1 MAVKW
6 SQGIC
11 VPLLDMV
18 ARLGFDGISGV
29 AFLGENV
36 DRHKNKYALIALG
49 LALLAIVATAWLSQP
64 TNQMEAGANAPNDN
78 QRQQDDV
85 SRIVNAINHFDPW
98 NDTYAQW
105 AGILVSVA
113 AASFSAWAVFLV
125 RDTLHETRKAVKAAD
140 DAVLATLQSGR
151 DQCRAYVHVERAELR
166 WGDERGRY
174 PSCQIFVHNTGQT
187 PAQWFEYKASI
198 FSRELDSEGRVVR
211 TMPFSE
217 IDLGKADFTRWNA
230 LGPGAELSFNVGHQF
245 ISIMQNAYGRE
256 DVTLEVAGVLR
267 YMTFFDELYE
277 SEFWFIVRPP
287 RKYKNEKTQ
296 IPDKPY
302 SFVIREIADKMQ
314 RVSGNLRTY
323 RKVG

>member
-1 MAVKW
+1 
-6 SQGIC
+6 
-11 VPLLDMV
+11 
-18 ARLGFDGISGV
+18 
-29 AFLGENV
+29 
-36 DRHKNKYALIALG
+36 
-49 LALLAIVATAWLSQP
+49 
-64 TNQMEAGANAPNDN
+64 
-78 QRQQDDV
+78 
-85 SRIVNAINHFDPW
+85 
-98 NDTYAQW
+98 
-105 AGILVSVA
+105 
-113 AASFSAWAVFLV
+113 
-125 RDTLHETRKAVKAAD
+125 
-140 DAVLATLQSGR
+140 
-151 DQCRAYVHVERAELR
+151 
-166 WGDERGRY
+166 
-174 PSCQIFVHNTGQT
+174 
-187 PAQWFEYKASI
+187 
-198 FSRELDSEGRVVR
+198 
-211 TMPFSE
+211 MPFSE